1 MSGDIWSDDLN
12 STAPLVVSKCSWL
25 YPSARRVRGSSSFPC
40 ISESTVR
47 LPSATKRRWPAG
59 SFASVRPPAASRA
72 GLAELTRSSD
82 RRPRPPTEYSVSA
95 APVCGDAEVP
105 ASPQSGIAMVRFLKR
120 PAASLHDDRANS
132 TERSHQLCRPSSN
145 DQSASGCEL
154 PDTSDITGK
163 VAGPAGVLGE
173 IDHLLTIL
181 FGGSS
186 LADEQ
191 SPGNSS

>member
-72 GLAELTRSSD
+72 GLAELTRRSD

-120 PAASLHDDRANS
+120 PAASLHDEPPPGKPPETAPRRPPDPPTELTARNAATGCVARVRTTNPLPAANCP
-132 TERSHQLCRPSSN
+132 TRL
-145 DQSASGCEL
+145 
-154 PDTSDITGK
+154 TSREK
-163 VAGPAGVLGE
+163 
-173 IDHLLTIL
+173 
-181 FGGSS
+181 
-186 LADEQ
+186 
-191 SPGNSS
+191 